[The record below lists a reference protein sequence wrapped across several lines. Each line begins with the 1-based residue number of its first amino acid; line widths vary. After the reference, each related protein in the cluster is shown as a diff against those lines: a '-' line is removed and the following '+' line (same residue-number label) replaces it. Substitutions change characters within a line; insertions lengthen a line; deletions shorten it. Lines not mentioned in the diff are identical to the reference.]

1 MLKINA
7 NSNSIATMRTTK
19 KATMGDSKMPK
30 TKMQL
35 AAKKAQNTI
44 LRKFKKEANERGIP
58 VEQVRAEYYK
68 ERGKKMWAK
77 RQRATTPTTTP
88 KVSVT
93 PKVAVVPDLSHLS
106 KNPNK
111 RFVYEMLLMHQAN
124 MTIPVHA
131 VTMPSSN
138 VDFETALIGQG
149 VESLTFIERHAKT
162 AEEISQNF
170 KHVEHNLIV
179 GKFPEQV
186 NIPSN
191 ANYIWLDLMGKFL
204 DRNFAAVEEVLAN
217 SCQTEMV
224 LAITIGNRGP
234 TGTSNATEVRNQIA
248 QNFYKYGWKENM
260 VSINRYRGGDG
271 NTPMQL
277 LTFNL
282 SNPSNKGKNA
292 KVMEIKRQIAQLEKE
307 LEEEKKKNAEAQARV
322 DALTTPE
329 TPETITRR
337 ARYGENGCKAGKRC
351 GRN

>member
-1 MLKINA
+1 
-7 NSNSIATMRTTK
+7 
-19 KATMGDSKMPK
+19 MPTL

-35 AAKKAQNTI
+35 AAKKAQKT
-44 LRKFKKEANERGIP
+44 LSRRFKKDAKKRGIP
-58 VEQVRAEYYK
+58 VSQVRAEYYK
-68 ERGKKMWAK
+68 ARTEKMWAN
-77 RQRATTPTTTP
+77 RRAKKPQPT
-88 KVSVT
+88 KIA
-93 PKVAVVPDLSHLS
+93 VAAPLSHLS
-106 KNPNK
+106 GNPNK
-111 RFVYEMLLMHQAN
+111 RFVYQTLLMHQAN

-149 VESLTFIERHAKT
+149 IESLTFIERDKNIARKIRT
-162 AEEISQNF
+162 NF
-170 KHVEHNLIV
+170 ANVEHDLIV

-191 ANYIWLDLMGKFL
+191 ANFIWLDLMGKFL
-204 DRNFAAVEEVLAN
+204 DRNFAAVEGVLAN
-217 SCQTEMV
+217 SFQTEMI

-260 VSINRYRGGDG
+260 ATINRYRGGDG

-277 LTFNL
+277 LIFSL

-329 TPETITRR
+329 TPETKLTPTQRAWITRR
-337 ARYGENGCKAGKRC
+337 ARYGETGCKAGKRS
-351 GRN
+351 GRK